1 MFKQLRKTMQLQA
14 GYILPLVK
22 KLLLENGKHI
32 QNIDHKI
39 NHLLKQLCYFEL
51 ETNTDLSSK
60 KQHLEPLVAVAN
72 NLITRGLPTQ
82 ASIEIETVFS
92 KTFRFTQ
99 KQIDELGN
107 IHYNWNHNPLN
118 FEPLYAALHLIE
130 PRLNRHNHLL
140 NALTDLEKLDSES
153 EERFLYQII
162 PSQIGDYFIQLL
174 EPQRLFTS
182 ILNDQTDFTQQ
193 RVDFC
198 IEFPYPITGKKGLII
213 EIDGP
218 QHDQA
223 QQMILDRKRDSAV
236 EKADWAKTLR
246 IKTDALD
253 QTNIQFNRFEKI
265 ASQLN
270 RLKQMLK
277 NDYFQRLIHNYN
289 NPLYQTKQGLEALQ
303 FILTPFAIARMHKS
317 LIELILK
324 GDLNLTAPLWQIVVI
339 ERDVP
344 CAFLAIEE
352 FKTLFANLFLL
363 EGQNRTLPPIKLQ
376 VFVTEEFKTAQLN
389 QPYPIK
395 TINALEQPITC
406 DLLIDIAML
415 QRAGFTDRD
424 TRIHCQH
431 FVTIRSAHAPTTK
444 RVFYSS
450 DLIQYRQI
458 AKQFENETH
467 EILPEAEQSLTYFL
481 QNIFRKEQFRPG
493 QLEILNRALQ
503 RQSVIGLLPTGAGK
517 SLTYQL
523 AVCLQPG
530 IALIIDPIKSLM
542 QDQYENL
549 LKNHID
555 ACLVINSSLNTKE
568 RLLATDKLI
577 EAQVLFTFIS
587 PERLQIQE
595 FREALL
601 SMSRQ
606 SNYFSYCVIDEVH
619 CVSEWGHDFRTAYL
633 KLGHNA
639 IKFCKTKNLPTIPL
653 FGLTATA
660 SFDVLSDIQR
670 ELSAN
675 NEHRLGEEAII
686 RFETTNR
693 EELQF
698 EILKIETE
706 NAPSKP
712 KIGLAKQ
719 AQLDQV
725 LKTIAETLEQ
735 YNKMPQNQNIALKNF
750 EANHFFNENGTHAGL
765 IFCPH
770 RSWYFGVTNQYKKQY
785 KKVGVYD
792 HLIDFA
798 HIDLPHLRAGTFIGS
813 DNQNKNVEIDSA
825 RHQADFIQ
833 NKLNLLVATK
843 AFGMGIDKPN
853 IRFTVHINY
862 PSSIESFVQ
871 EAGRAGRD
879 RKLAICYILFNDQTI
894 IDKRG
899 TIEVDKD
906 ILEHFYRRSFKGE
919 EHEKS
924 LLYHHFLNRII
935 YPAHHR
941 LKIIAEK
948 LSEAFDIEIHLN
960 IWQHT
965 RLYLNQGFDKHYG
978 YLNLSNLKIN
988 TNRSDDKALS
998 YRLLKF
1004 VKSYLEEKCPPTEN
1018 VVLWLETPAE
1028 SEPGI
1033 EKQLAEIEIGEK
1045 LAPIIIPFQVG
1056 DDKMDKEKA
1065 IYRLSTIGVIDDYTL
1080 DFNSKHFVLYA
1091 TKKTD
1096 DAYKAYLCDY
1106 IKTFYSDV
1114 RANQEIKKVDSY
1126 KGKTTIQKCLGFL
1139 IDFVYEEVAKKRL
1152 EAINTMRMACYEGLK
1167 ENGNQLFKEFI
1178 DLYFH
1183 AKYARK
1189 HHSVADHNY
1198 SLTDLT
1204 DEGKNQNIQWVWDFI
1219 GIIEQDKTGSQLNNL
1234 KHLRGAC
1241 LRLLIDHP
1249 DNACLLLLKA
1259 FTVFILEADNDKL
1272 IKEAKESLIKGFLIF
1287 QATQKMSVSE
1297 YLSEVFKY
1305 QKELEKYHLAQILEN
1320 EISLLCLKAHTA
1332 WLAQFNNNFLED
1344 YESSHSQRTD

>member
-1 MFKQLRKTMQLQA
+1 
-14 GYILPLVK
+14 
-22 KLLLENGKHI
+22 
-32 QNIDHKI
+32 
-39 NHLLKQLCYFEL
+39 
-51 ETNTDLSSK
+51 
-60 KQHLEPLVAVAN
+60 
-72 NLITRGLPTQ
+72 
-82 ASIEIETVFS
+82 
-92 KTFRFTQ
+92 
-99 KQIDELGN
+99 
-107 IHYNWNHNPLN
+107 
-118 FEPLYAALHLIE
+118 
-130 PRLNRHNHLL
+130 
-140 NALTDLEKLDSES
+140 
-153 EERFLYQII
+153 
-162 PSQIGDYFIQLL
+162 
-174 EPQRLFTS
+174 
-182 ILNDQTDFTQQ
+182 
-193 RVDFC
+193 
-198 IEFPYPITGKKGLII
+198 
-213 EIDGP
+213 
-218 QHDQA
+218 
-223 QQMILDRKRDSAV
+223 
-236 EKADWAKTLR
+236 
-246 IKTDALD
+246 
-253 QTNIQFNRFEKI
+253 
-265 ASQLN
+265 
-270 RLKQMLK
+270 
-277 NDYFQRLIHNYN
+277 
-289 NPLYQTKQGLEALQ
+289 
-303 FILTPFAIARMHKS
+303 
-317 LIELILK
+317 
-324 GDLNLTAPLWQIVVI
+324 
-339 ERDVP
+339 
-344 CAFLAIEE
+344 
-352 FKTLFANLFLL
+352 
-363 EGQNRTLPPIKLQ
+363 
-376 VFVTEEFKTAQLN
+376 
-389 QPYPIK
+389 
-395 TINALEQPITC
+395 
-406 DLLIDIAML
+406 
-415 QRAGFTDRD
+415 
-424 TRIHCQH
+424 
-431 FVTIRSAHAPTTK
+431 
-444 RVFYSS
+444 
-450 DLIQYRQI
+450 
-458 AKQFENETH
+458 
-467 EILPEAEQSLTYFL
+467 
-481 QNIFRKEQFRPG
+481 
-493 QLEILNRALQ
+493 
-503 RQSVIGLLPTGAGK
+503 
-517 SLTYQL
+517 
-523 AVCLQPG
+523 
-530 IALIIDPIKSLM
+530 M

-568 RLLATDKLI
+568 RLIATDKLI

-587 PERLQIQE
+587 PERLQIQA

-698 EILKIETE
+698 EILKIETG
-706 NAPSKP
+706 NALSKP

-770 RSWYFGVTNQYKKQY
+770 RSWYFGVTDQYKKQG
-785 KKVGVYD
+785 KKFGVYD

-813 DNQNKNVEIDSA
+813 DDQNKNVETDSA
-825 RHQADFIQ
+825 RHQAEFIQ

-894 IDKRG
+894 IGKRG
-899 TIEVDKD
+899 SIEADKD

-919 EHEKS
+919 EHEK
-924 LLYHHFLNRII
+924 LLRYRHFLNRII

-941 LKIIAEK
+941 LKLIAEK

-965 RLYLNQGFDKHYG
+965 RLYLNQGFDNHYG

-998 YRLLKF
+998 DRLLKWL
-1004 VKSYLEEKCPPTEN
+1004 KSYIETKCPPTEK

-1028 SEPGI
+1028 SEPCI